1 MLGRPLYGC
10 DDSILA
16 WLPEL
21 GTLLVL
27 ETKRI
32 VTFFGTWLFFF
43 FFPALLGSSWKIL
56 GFGVSLTWIGIL
68 IPTLPRWLTG

>member
-43 FFPALLGSSWKIL
+43 FFLRYWGLRGRSWALEC
-56 GFGVSLTWIGIL
+56 
-68 IPTLPRWLTG
+68 R

>member
-43 FFPALLGSSWKIL
+43 FSCAI
-56 GFGVSLTWIGIL
+56 GVFVEDPGLWSVVDLDWNPYSNTS
-68 IPTLPRWLTG
+68 

>member
-21 GTLLVL
+21 GTPLVL

-32 VTFFGTWLFFF
+32 VTFFSTWLSFFLFFF
-43 FFPALLGSSWKIL
+43 VCAIGVLVEDPGLWSDVDLDWNPYSST
-56 GFGVSLTWIGIL
+56 S
-68 IPTLPRWLTG
+68 